1 MSYFGIMS
9 HCGVIFGPII
19 NVGHNDLYFFV
30 PYLEECFMDECHTL
44 GYRGS
49 YTSGHFIGN
58 L

>member
-9 HCGVIFGPII
+9 QCGVIFGPII

-30 PYLEECFMDECHTL
+30 PYLEECFMDECHTF

-49 YTSGHFIGN
+49 YTSGHFI
-58 L
+58 